1 MVPDFKTYIK
11 ESVWSDIHRRSN
23 GVQVRKE
30 DEIEHLDFDGLY
42 DLIHDT
48 YKFPQFPLPLK
59 NETKDGH
66 KYFSIGLFKYL
77 YKIYR
82 LTVSFKDD
90 VIKEVLLFASEYDC
104 KEFISI
110 LREKF
115 NVDRHMSGAL
125 SVTSK
130 TGEVSNRLC
139 MDVIETVLENS
150 SEPLLTKREN

>member
-1 MVPDFKTYIK
+1 MVPDFKTYIG
-11 ESVWSDIHRRSN
+11 ESIWGDVQRRGM
-23 GVQVRKE
+23 GVQKKKE
-30 DEIEHLDFDGLY
+30 DEIEHLGFDGLY
-42 DLIHDT
+42 DLIRDT
-48 YKFPQFPLPLK
+48 YKFPRFPLPLK

-82 LTVSFKDD
+82 LTVSFKDN
-90 VIKEVLLFASEYDC
+90 VIKEVLLFATKKDC
-104 KEFISI
+104 EEFINI
-110 LREKF
+110 LCEKF
-115 NVDRHMSGAL
+115 NVDERTSGAL

-130 TGEVSNRLC
+130 DGKVSNRLC